1 MMENYYRDQA
11 SICAEQA
18 ASTTLP
24 NVIARYRRSE
34 AAWLAMADRVA
45 RHTEIKQVVKA

>member
-1 MMENYYRDQA
+1 MMESYYRDQA

-24 NVIARYRRSE
+24 NVITRYRRSE

-45 RHTEIKQVVKA
+45 RHMEIKRVIKA

>member
-1 MMENYYRDQA
+1 MMESYYRDQA
-11 SICAEQA
+11 LICAEQA

-45 RHTEIKQVVKA
+45 RHMEIKHAVKA